1 MVKSRPNEDCLYCG
15 AKLTRPPSLTR
26 SYYYCNDA
34 CWRPCN
40 RSLNFFNPE
49 ILRRNGTPMQLLA
62 TFWWILKNAKTPLP
76 ADAIHERM
84 HDLFGNNERLTS
96 RRHIH
101 RLKGWFKAD
110 VIRKHNTKKPVEYEA
125 TQNIPFKDALKPKF
139 ASVIAKYEKQVAGN
153 KVNKNVRN

>member
-1 MVKSRPNEDCLYCG
+1 
-15 AKLTRPPSLTR
+15 
-26 SYYYCNDA
+26 
-34 CWRPCN
+34 
-40 RSLNFFNPE
+40 
-49 ILRRNGTPMQLLA
+49 MQLLA
-62 TFWWILKNAKTPLP
+62 TFWWVLKNAKTPLP

-84 HDLFGNNERLTS
+84 HDLFGNNERLMS

-125 TQNIPFKDALKPKF
+125 MQNIPFKDALKPKF

-153 KVNKNVRN
+153 TRNKNE